1 MPLPKKYSTEQFK
14 DWYNAHESGE
24 TFSSMSKRLG
34 IPEGT
39 LRSAVSRYR
48 ATLAIEDKIKEA
60 GVTLHK
66 EDEDKPVERTKKLSD
81 FTPREIIKYLY
92 SIGYRI
98 DREGLYYIEKKRVNL
113 DSVINE

>member
-39 LRSAVSRYR
+39 LRSAAYRYK

-60 GVTLHK
+60 GVTLYK
-66 EDEDKPVERTKKLSD
+66 EDDDKPVERTKKLSD